1 MEVFMSESFIELCKI
16 LFLCHK
22 NMSFKTVAKDN
33 AKIHR
38 AIYNI
43 KKSNNNLFKDLTFD
57 ESTIYPFSD
66 ELEDMLYGLEL
77 GEVLSTPNSEYKK
90 YSIQNVDYLE
100 KISDSCKFD
109 MNKETQQF
117 CKEVGVS

>member
-1 MEVFMSESFIELCKI
+1 MSESFIELCKI

-100 KISDSCKFD
+100 KISDSCEFD

-117 CKEVGVS
+117 CKELGVS